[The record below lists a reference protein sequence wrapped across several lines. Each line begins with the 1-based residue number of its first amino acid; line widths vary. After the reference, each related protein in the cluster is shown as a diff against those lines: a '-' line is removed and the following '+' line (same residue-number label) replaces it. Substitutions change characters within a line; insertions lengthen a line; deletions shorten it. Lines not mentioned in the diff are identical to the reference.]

1 MTTSALEERMARIEG
16 AFEQIDRRLTTLEQ
30 DMRGGF
36 QQVNGQIDHLTGQLD
51 HISGRIDHLTGRID
65 RLMYWQLGLLGA
77 IAASTVAIV
86 LTR

>member
-1 MTTSALEERMARIEG
+1 MTTASPEERMARLEG
-16 AFEQIDRRLTTLEQ
+16 SYEQIERRLGLLEQ
-30 DMRGGF
+30 DLRNLRSEMIAGF
-36 QQVNGQIDHLTGQLD
+36 ERVNA
-51 HISGRIDHLTGRID
+51 RIDGVNARID

>member
-1 MTTSALEERMARIEG
+1 MTTSALEDRMARIEG

-36 QQVNGQIDHLTGQLD
+36 QHVNGQIDHL
-51 HISGRIDHLTGRID
+51 SGRIDHLTGRID

>member
-1 MTTSALEERMARIEG
+1 MARIEG

-30 DMRGGF
+30 G
-36 QQVNGQIDHLTGQLD
+36 IAHLN
-51 HISGRIDHLTGRID
+51 SRID

>member
-1 MTTSALEERMARIEG
+1 MTTSSLEERMARIEG
-16 AFEQIDRRLTTLEQ
+16 SFEQIDRRLSTLEQ
-30 DMRGGF
+30 DVRIGF
-36 QQVNGQIDHLTGQLD
+36 ERVNT
-51 HISGRIDHLTGRID
+51 RID

>member
-1 MTTSALEERMARIEG
+1 MARIEG
-16 AFEQIDRRLTTLEQ
+16 AFEQLERRLSTLEQ
-30 DMRGGF
+30 DMRAGF
-36 QQVNGQIDHLTGQLD
+36 ERVN
-51 HISGRIDHLTGRID
+51 SRID

>member
-1 MTTSALEERMARIEG
+1 MARIEG

-30 DMRGGF
+30 NTQAGF
-36 QQVNGQIDHLTGQLD
+36 DRLN
-51 HISGRIDHLTGRID
+51 SRID

-77 IAASTVAIV
+77 IAASTVVIV